1 MITLNGAVK
10 SIILVIFCKVRK
22 LLFKNSMIL
31 CSVPK
36 GPVLALLSF
45 LIYVNDMLLVVKYLH
60 DDYVCL
66 VLKEDLIIV

>member
-1 MITLNGAVK
+1 
-10 SIILVIFCKVRK
+10 
-22 LLFKNSMIL
+22 MIL